1 MKIFCQLQSN
11 FRLVP
16 DEYGVWNHTSASV
29 LIYADAWQLYIGG
42 IHVAL
47 IFVWFC
53 ALWWTSLKLCEIFWG
68 DSASVWRFWGWYQI
82 TVLLSFVLILM
93 IWVQNHCGSIVV
105 GFSIWICFLK
115 LACSWWNVMDV
126 RGFVGYR
133 VCKKLLESCGLF
145 LIFIFQFNLPDVFSL
160 LKLCEPI
167 PFLYG
172 LIVILFSCSCSF
184 LELWSLFITMV
195 VLLWTIFNP

>member
-1 MKIFCQLQSN
+1 MILCFVINITQ
-11 FRLVP
+11 V
-16 DEYGVWNHTSASV
+16 VWNFLGRFHA
-29 LIYADAWQLYIGG
+29 
-42 IHVAL
+42 
-47 IFVWFC
+47 
-53 ALWWTSLKLCEIFWG
+53 
-68 DSASVWRFWGWYQI
+68 VWRFWGWYQI

-93 IWVQNHCGSIVV
+93 IWVQNHCGSSVV

-145 LIFIFQFNLPDVFSL
+145 LIFLFQFNLPDVFSL

-195 VLLWTIFNP
+195 VLLWTIFNPSKIFITKKQSNCTLFSCVAMPYANAWGVC